1 MDLLL
6 SSLILL
12 FLFICMISNGCI
24 IAGLLYSA
32 TAAVFV
38 GSGFLAWEWTEPNS
52 FWSAVGFLIV
62 WGILTKIGH
71 FIVSLI
77 VMGIASI
84 FD

>member
-1 MDLLL
+1 MSD
-6 SSLILL
+6 S
-12 FLFICMISNGCI
+12 SNGCI

-32 TAAVFV
+32 IAAVFV

-71 FIVSLI
+71 YIVLFIA
-77 VMGIASI
+77 MGIASI